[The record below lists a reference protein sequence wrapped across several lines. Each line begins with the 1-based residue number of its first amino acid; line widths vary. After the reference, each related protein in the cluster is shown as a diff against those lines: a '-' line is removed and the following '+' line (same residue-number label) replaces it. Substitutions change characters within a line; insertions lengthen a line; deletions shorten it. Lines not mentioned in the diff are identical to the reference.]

1 MKAAADSAG
10 RRQRRIVEKII
21 QRRHLRRAIVEAFQE
36 AGNPLTSQAIHA
48 WKKLKRGVPADRVV
62 IVSRVIGIPPHKIR
76 PDVFPPP

>member
-1 MKAAADSAG
+1 MAAALS
-10 RRQRRIVEKII
+10 QRRIVEQII
-21 QRRHLRRAIVEAFQE
+21 ERPDWRRQIVAACEQ
-36 AGNPLTSQAIHA
+36 AGNPLTSQALHA